1 MLTLYKNPENGSP
14 CFVIHNVF
22 TPEECKN
29 IIAEHKDSVHKAKHD
44 DGEDGLTDTANE
56 IRSSQVAWI
65 NDTAISQKLNDMMT
79 IANHGAGWSYDIT
92 SHEHH
97 QFTKYEPNDHYSWH
111 YDGSGCN
118 YSKRSFTFGNPQ
130 SLNEV
135 TIPECIGTVRKISAS
150 VLLNDDYSGGE
161 FDSIHLDEGV
171 AVKTE
176 IKPKLGDAIFFPSH
190 IQHRV
195 RPVRVGTRY
204 SLVCWFAGPPFK

>member
-1 MLTLYKNPENGSP
+1 MLTRYKNPENDSP

-22 TPEECKN
+22 SNEECKK
-29 IIAEHKDSVHKAKHD
+29 IISEYKDQVQKATHD
-44 DGEDGLTDTANE
+44 DGSGGLTDNDDSV
-56 IRSSQVAWI
+56 RSSKVSWI
-65 NDTAISQKLNDMMT
+65 NNTSISHKLNDMMT
-79 IANHGAGWSYDIT
+79 IANHSAGWLYDIT

-111 YDGSGCN
+111 YDGSGCHF
-118 YSKRSFTFGNPQ
+118 SKRSFTFGVPNSLTETANP
-130 SLNEV
+130 S
-135 TIPECIGTVRKISAS
+135 CINTVRKISAS

-161 FDSIHLDEGV
+161 FDSIHLEDGI
-171 AVKTE
+171 AVKKE
-176 IKPKLGDAIFFPSH
+176 IKPKTGDAIFFPSH